1 MRGTQTMD
9 ERFEN
14 YEGRNGVI
22 TVKSIYG
29 QDVYE
34 APIKMINDGERVGVV
49 IKGHDLFLYRNEIQN
64 IVQTE
69 DSLLIVG
76 KSMSIKIVC
85 C

>member
-1 MRGTQTMD
+1 MD
-9 ERFEN
+9 ERSEG

-34 APIKMINDGERVGVV
+34 APIKMINDVGRVGVV

-69 DSLLIVG
+69 DRLLIVG

>member
-1 MRGTQTMD
+1 MD

-34 APIKMINDGERVGVV
+34 ATIKMINDGERVGVV

-76 KSMSIKIVC
+76 KSMSIEIVC

>member
-1 MRGTQTMD
+1 MD

-49 IKGHDLFLYRNEIQN
+49 IKGHDLFLYRNEIQD

-76 KSMSIKIVC
+76 KSMSIEIVC

>member
-1 MRGTQTMD
+1 MD

-49 IKGHDLFLYRNEIQN
+49 IKGHDLFLYRDEIQN
-64 IVQTE
+64 VVQTE
-69 DSLLIVG
+69 DSLIIVG

>member
-1 MRGTQTMD
+1 MD
-9 ERFEN
+9 KSFES

-34 APIKMINDGERVGVV
+34 APIYMINDGEMVGVV
-49 IKGHDLFLYRNEIQN
+49 IKGHDLFLYRDEIRD
-64 IVQTE
+64 VVKTE
-69 DSLLIVG
+69 DNLLIVG
-76 KSMSIKIVC
+76 QSMSIKIVC

>member
-1 MRGTQTMD
+1 MD

-49 IKGHDLFLYRNEIQN
+49 IKGHDLFLYRNEIQD

-76 KSMSIKIVC
+76 QSMSIKIVC

>member
-1 MRGTQTMD
+1 MD

-14 YEGRNGVI
+14 YEGKNGVV

-49 IKGHDLFLYRNEIQN
+49 IKGHDIFLYRNEIRD
-64 IVQTE
+64 VVKTE
-69 DSLLIVG
+69 DSLLIIG
-76 KSMSIKIVC
+76 QSMSIKIVC

>member
-1 MRGTQTMD
+1 MD

-14 YEGRNGVI
+14 YEGKNGVV

-49 IKGHDLFLYRNEIQN
+49 IKGHDLFLYRNEIQD

-69 DSLLIVG
+69 DSLLIIG

>member
-1 MRGTQTMD
+1 MD

-14 YEGRNGVI
+14 YEEKNGVV

-34 APIKMINDGERVGVV
+34 APINMINDGERVGVV
-49 IKGHDLFLYRNEIQN
+49 IKGHDLFLYRNEIQDV
-64 IVQTE
+64 VQTE
-69 DSLLIVG
+69 DSLLIIG

>member
-1 MRGTQTMD
+1 MD

>member
-1 MRGTQTMD
+1 MD

-34 APIKMINDGERVGVV
+34 TPIKMIDDGERVGVV
-49 IKGHDLFLYRNEIQN
+49 IKGHDLFLYRDEIQN
-64 IVQTE
+64 VVKTE
-69 DSLLIVG
+69 DNLLIVG
-76 KSMSIKIVC
+76 QSMSIKIVC

>member
-1 MRGTQTMD
+1 MD

-14 YEGRNGVI
+14 YEGRNGVV

-34 APIKMINDGERVGVV
+34 APIKMINDGERAGVV
-49 IKGHDLFLYRNEIQN
+49 IKGHDLFLYRNEIQD

>member
-1 MRGTQTMD
+1 MD
-9 ERFEN
+9 KRFEN

-22 TVKSIYG
+22 TIKSIYG

-49 IKGHDLFLYRNEIQN
+49 IKGHDLFLYRNEIQD

-76 KSMSIKIVC
+76 KSMSIEIVC

>member
-1 MRGTQTMD
+1 MD
-9 ERFEN
+9 KSFEN
-14 YEGRNGVI
+14 YEGTNGVI

-49 IKGHDLFLYRNEIQN
+49 IKGHDLFLYRNEIQDT
-64 IVQTE
+64 VQTE
-69 DSLLIVG
+69 DGLLIVG
-76 KSMSIKIVC
+76 QSMSIEIVC

>member
-1 MRGTQTMD
+1 MD
-9 ERFEN
+9 KSFEN

-49 IKGHDLFLYRNEIQN
+49 IKGHDLFLYRNEIQD

-69 DSLLIVG
+69 NSLLIVG

>member
-1 MRGTQTMD
+1 MD

-34 APIKMINDGERVGVV
+34 APINMIDDGERVGVV
-49 IKGHDLFLYRNEIQN
+49 IKGHDLFLYRDEIQN
-64 IVQTE
+64 VVKTE
-69 DSLLIVG
+69 DNLLIVG
-76 KSMSIKIVC
+76 KSMSIEIVC